1 MKWSAKA
8 FTLAELL
15 IALAI
20 IGVLSV
26 ITIPAMIS
34 NYRAHVASARLKKFY
49 SNMRTAIQISEIK
62 NGRVA
67 NWDMNPNSKNT
78 ADDGDRFFMTYL
90 APYLKYSSKKKIIIG
105 GPKGRYEYILPDGSS
120 FQVFQGACIDFRYDV
135 NGKDKPNEYG
145 KDKFCF
151 LLCNNERSNHWYFGN
166 SRQYFGAR
174 GDGITTRAQA
184 IKECSKKS
192 WKYAEEGNVKCAKLL
207 EMDGWEFKKDYPYKP

>member
-67 NWDMNPNSKNT
+67 NWDMNPNGENS

-90 APYLKYSSKKKIIIG
+90 APYLKYSSKKKIG
-105 GPKGRYEYILPDGSS
+105 GSKGRYEYILPDGSS

-151 LLCNNERSNHWYFGN
+151 LLCNNESANHGYFGN

-184 IKECSKKS
+184 IK
-192 WKYAEEGNVKCAKLL
+192 
-207 EMDGWEFKKDYPYKP
+207 